1 MQRSFSILAVSAAWL
16 GAALAAA
23 QPVSDPV
30 EPSTPAPT
38 PPTAASAPAS
48 PAQPRAQNTWYGS
61 SGGVRVIDGGSGEP
75 GSVRLQLAFDYFSSK
90 EFLLPKDKHRS
101 LSGTLSLGGTPID
114 HLELFASVGSR
125 SNSNEAGNPILL
137 QTSGD
142 LTLGAKGYLHVL
154 PWLDAGVDLRA
165 LVLNSIGELGV
176 KGSATSVGVRA
187 AASAD
192 LRKAASLPLI
202 VRVNVGYLLDN
213 SSKLIESTEHAR
225 YNALPAATR
234 REARNEDRNLINRS
248 ERFGLGINR
257 VDMLGFG
264 LGLEAPFELAS
275 ELFVSPL
282 IEWQLGVPVNRQS
295 YDCLSVPTDANVKSS
310 DGCLAVAGLA
320 AAPSTL
326 TFGARVQ
333 PHVTGLSALLAFDIG
348 LLGTTKF
355 VREIAPNRPWALLL
369 ALGYAIDTRKP
380 APEIRYVERA
390 VAASP
395 PPQVVE
401 VRARIRGTV
410 VERGSGVS
418 VIGAVVRY
426 PDRDLSPQLTGAEGT
441 FTSYALPA
449 GEVQLEITHP
459 DYEPG
464 GCVVQLT
471 AAAPAHAARLA
482 PRSGLAPAGAAPA
495 ASAAP
500 VLAADGSSGLV
511 QARCELTARPRNG
524 RIAGNVT
531 DEHGRPLTGIAVE
544 LSGPAARSV
553 MTGAGGELAAAD
565 LPPGEYSARV
575 DAKDY
580 LFKSQALS
588 VSAGK
593 ESSLNL
599 SLVSRPK
606 VSQVLLTSREVKI
619 GTQVVFT
626 PSSADIDPR
635 STGLLSEV
643 ADVLARNPQVKRVQV
658 QGHTDNRGDPT
669 QNRELSQRR
678 AEAVAQWLVNAGVD
692 PARLEAKG
700 FGDEQP
706 LAPNITAENRA
717 RNRRVQFVILKK

>member
-1 MQRSFSILAVSAAWL
+1 MQHSFSILAASAAWFCS
-16 GAALAAA
+16 ALAAA
-23 QPVSDPV
+23 QQVQVAVD
-30 EPSTPAPT
+30 TQAQAAA
-38 PPTAASAPAS
+38 PPTAASTPPAH
-48 PAQPRAQNTWYGS
+48 PRAQNTWFGS

-75 GSVRLQLAFDYFSSK
+75 GSVRLQLAFDYFGSS
-90 EFLLPKDKHRS
+90 EFLRPKDKHRS
-101 LSGTLSLGGTPID
+101 LSGTLSLGGTPLE
-114 HLELFASVGSR
+114 HLELFASIGSR
-125 SNSNEAGNPILL
+125 SNSNEVSNPILL

-154 PWLDAGVDLRA
+154 PWLDAGVDLRV

-176 KGSATSVGVRA
+176 KGSATSLGLRA

-192 LRKAASLPLI
+192 LRKAAALPFPLL
-202 VRVNVGYLLDN
+202 VRANVGYLLDN
-213 SSKLIESTEHAR
+213 SSKLVESAEQAR
-225 YNALPAATR
+225 YNALPAASR
-234 REARNEDRNLINRS
+234 REPRNEDRNLINRH

-264 LGLEAPFELAS
+264 LGLEAPFELAP
-275 ELFVSPL
+275 ELFLAPL
-282 IEWQLGVPVNRQS
+282 VEWQLGVPINRQS
-295 YDCLSVPTDANVKSS
+295 YDCLSVPTEANVKSS
-310 DGCLAVAGLA
+310 DGCLAVTGLS

-326 TFGARVQ
+326 TFGVRVQ
-333 PHVTGLSALLAFDIG
+333 PRVPGLSALVAFDLG
-348 LLGTTKF
+348 LLGATKF
-355 VREIAPNRPWALLL
+355 VRELMPNRPWALLI
-369 ALGYAIDTRKP
+369 AIGYAIDTRKP
-380 APEIRYVERA
+380 APEVRYVERS
-390 VAASP
+390 VAAA
-395 PPQVVE
+395 PQPKAADTRV
-401 VRARIRGTV
+401 RIRGTV
-410 VERGSGVS
+410 LERGTGIS

-441 FTSYALPA
+441 FTSYELPA
-449 GEVQLEITHP
+449 GEVVMEITHP

-464 GCVVQLT
+464 RCVAQLT
-471 AAAPAHAARLA
+471 AAMPAHSARMA
-482 PRSGLAPAGAAPA
+482 PRSGLAPAGTAAAPA
-495 ASAAP
+495 TP
-500 VLAADGSSGLV
+500 VAADGSSGGLV

-524 RIAGNVT
+524 RIAGSVT
-531 DEHGRPLTGIAVE
+531 DERGKPLTAITLD

-553 MTGAGGELAAAD
+553 ITGSGGELAASD

-575 DAKDY
+575 DHKDY
-580 LFKSQALS
+580 LFKSQTLS

-593 ESSLNL
+593 ETTLNL

-626 PSSADIDPR
+626 PNSADIDPR
-635 STGLLSEV
+635 SSGLLSEV

-658 QGHTDNRGDPT
+658 QGHTDNRGDPAH
-669 QNRELSQRR
+669 NRELSQRR